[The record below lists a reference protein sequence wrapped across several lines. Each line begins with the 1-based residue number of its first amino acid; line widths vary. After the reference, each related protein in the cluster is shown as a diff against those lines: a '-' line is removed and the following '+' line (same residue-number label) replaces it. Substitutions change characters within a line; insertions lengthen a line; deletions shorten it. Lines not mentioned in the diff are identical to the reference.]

1 MKNKLLIF
9 AALAVLVVACKKQ
22 PQPQVIEGFAFGT
35 YYRITYISETPLD
48 GLQQQVESM
57 LREVNSVYS
66 LFDENSAVSKF
77 NRNEPGLWEGRF
89 ADLLNKAI
97 QVSEKTDGAFDVTA
111 GPLIRQ
117 WGFAKDKE
125 GDVSEAAIDS
135 IMQFVGYEK
144 LQWVSCEGLK
154 KEDPRMQLDFNAIAK
169 GHAVD
174 QVGKLLLERG
184 IKDFIVDIGGE
195 LLTSGVKVRGDELV
209 PWRVGIQVPTTT
221 KDGAVE
227 SDYTFETGQATN
239 CRMAV
244 ATSGNYR
251 NYHERDGHRYSHII
265 NPKTGR
271 SEESNLLSVT
281 VVYQVPVM
289 DESGFY
295 CAYVDALA
303 TAFMVMGREK
313 AMEYLDHGKGKEN
326 LSAYFIYDDNGKYR
340 TEQTANFPT
349 RAK

>member
-1 MKNKLLIF
+1 MT
-9 AALAVLVVACKKQ
+9 VVACKKQ

-35 YYRITYISETPLD
+35 YYRITYVSEKTLD
-48 GLQQQVESM
+48 GLQQQVDSV
-57 LREVNSVYS
+57 LREVNNVYS

-77 NRNEPGLWEGRF
+77 NRNEPGLWEARF
-89 ADLLNKAI
+89 ADLLNEAL

-125 GDVSEAAIDS
+125 GDVSDAAIDS

-144 LQWVSCEGLK
+144 LHWVSCEGLK

-174 QVGKLLLERG
+174 QVGKLLRELG
-184 IKDFIVDIGGE
+184 CQDFIVDIGGE
-195 LLTSGVKVRGDELV
+195 LLTNGVKSRDKESL
-209 PWRVGIQVPTTT
+209 PWRVGIQVPTET
-221 KDGAVE
+221 KDGMVE
-227 SDYTFETGQATN
+227 ADYIFETGTVTN
-239 CRMAV
+239 ARMAV

-271 SEESNLLSVT
+271 SEESDLLSVT
-281 VVYQVPVM
+281 VVYNVPM
-289 DESGFY
+289 GDESGYY
-295 CAYVDALA
+295 CAYTDALA
-303 TAFMVMGREK
+303 TAFMVMGRQK
-313 AMEYLDHGKGKEN
+313 AMEYLNHGKGAKN
-326 LSAYFIYDDNGKYR
+326 LAAYFIYFEDGKYKS
-340 TEQTANFPT
+340 EQTANFPV

>member
-9 AALAVLVVACKKQ
+9 AALAVLVVSCKK
-22 PQPQVIEGFAFGT
+22 PQPEVIEGFAFGT
-35 YYRITYISETPLD
+35 YYRVTYISDKP
-48 GLQQQVESM
+48 VEGIESQIDSV
-57 LREVNSVYS
+57 LKEVNSVYS

-77 NRNEPGLWEGRF
+77 NRNEPGLWEFHF
-89 ADLLNKAI
+89 AELLDEALR
-97 QVSEKTDGAFDVTA
+97 VSEKTDGAFDVTA

-144 LQWVSCEGLK
+144 LQWVPCEGLM

-174 QVGKLLLERG
+174 RVGKLLLKRG

-195 LLTSGVKVRGDELV
+195 LLTSGVKVRGDEPV

-239 CRMAV
+239 SRMAV

-271 SEESNLLSVT
+271 SEESDLLSVT
-281 VVYQVPVM
+281 VVHQVPVM

-313 AMEYLDHGKGKEN
+313 AMEYLDHGKGLKN
-326 LSAYFIYDDNGKYR
+326 LSAYFIYDENGKYK
-340 TEQTANFPT
+340 TEQTANFPA